1 MHIVIAGAGK
11 VGYYLTKLLN
21 EEKHVVSTIEKDESL
36 CLRLAHEVDSL
47 VICGNA
53 TKIKD
58 LEDAGIE
65 EADVIIAATGK
76 DEENLLI
83 CQMAKIDFKVP
94 KAIARI
100 NNPKNEA
107 IFKELGIEHT
117 VSSTTVIAHL
127 IEEEAIIEGL
137 KTLMTIDQGDVS
149 LTEYVVGIN
158 SEVSGHK
165 IKELILPE
173 ECNIAYILRQRKVVI
188 PRGEVMLQ
196 NGDRIIA
203 VVTCK
208 QKKLLE
214 KLFAK
219 KIRALGKLHGG
230 NYEEKTV

>member
-1 MHIVIAGAGK
+1 MRIVIAGAGK

-21 EEKHVVSTIEKDESL
+21 EEKHIVSTIEKEEAL
-36 CLRLAHEVDSL
+36 CERLAREVDSL

-53 TKIKD
+53 TKTKD

-83 CQMAKIDFKVP
+83 CQMAKINFKVP
-94 KAIARI
+94 KAITRI

-107 IFKELGIEHT
+107 IFKQLGIEHT

-127 IEEEAIIEGL
+127 IEEEAIISGL
-137 KTLMTIDQGDVS
+137 KTLLTIEEGDVS
-149 LTEYVVGIN
+149 LTECVVESN
-158 SEVSGHK
+158 SEVSGCK
-165 IKELILPE
+165 IKNLVLPE

-188 PRGEVMLQ
+188 PRGDVVLQ

-208 QKKLLE
+208 QKRALE
-214 KLFAK
+214 KLFTQK
-219 KIRALGKLHGG
+219 TKLMRFFGG
-230 NYEEKTV
+230 GGYEEKTI